1 MALDATQV
9 QPGENSQ
16 LADTR
21 LRKRRIKNG
30 RDVWT
35 ALIPRPKSPDGKR
48 RQHRFTFVGNKKEA
62 EKALAAELVGIG
74 EGSFIPPTRATFGQY
89 LVDWLAGA
97 QSRYTA
103 HTWQRLESLIRVH
116 LIPRL
121 GAMPL
126 QTMTASDLNKAYA
139 NWCEEGLS
147 RRTVL
152 QQHLWIH
159 RILDQAF
166 REGLVRQNVS
176 KMADRPRYQRREMRF
191 LTQDEVKRLME
202 AAAGT
207 WYAPLFAL
215 ALATGARR
223 GELLALKW
231 EDVDFSRAKLS
242 IRRALESSRP
252 YGGREKST
260 KSGKPRVVDL
270 PASALELLRRHRL
283 ARALDRIEPGYIFP
297 GPDGGPWDPNKISQ
311 HFRHFRYLA
320 KLKGASFHSLRHTA
334 ATQMLA
340 LGVSPKV
347 VQERLGHGSISI
359 TMDLYSHSTPSLQ
372 ADAARRLDSTLAP
385 LLLGIAH
392 KRDN

>member
-1 MALDATQV
+1 M
-9 QPGENSQ
+9 
-16 LADTR
+16 ADTR
-21 LRKRRIKNG
+21 LRKRRVKNG

-35 ALIPRPKSPDGKR
+35 ALIPRPKGPDGKR
-48 RQHRFTFVGNKKEA
+48 QQHRFTFVGNKKAA
-62 EKALAAELVGIG
+62 EKALAAELARIG
-74 EGSFIPPTRATFGQY
+74 EGSFVPPTRTTFGQY
-89 LVDWLAGA
+89 LLDWLVGA
-97 QSRYTA
+97 QTRYA
-103 HTWQRLESLIRVH
+103 ALTWQRLESLIRLH

-121 GAMPL
+121 GTIPL
-126 QTMTASDLNKAYA
+126 QSITASDLNKAYA
-139 NWCEEGLS
+139 SWCEGGLS

-159 RILDQAF
+159 RILDQAL
-166 REGLVRQNVS
+166 REGRVRQNVAAI
-176 KMADRPRYQRREMRF
+176 ADRPRYQRREMRF
-191 LTQDEVKRLME
+191 LTHEEVTRLME
-202 AAAGT
+202 AATGT

-231 EDVDFSRAKLS
+231 EDVDFSRATLS
-242 IRRALESSRP
+242 IRRALESTRR
-252 YGGREKST
+252 YGVREKST
-260 KSGKPRVVDL
+260 KSGKSRVIDL

-297 GPDGGPWDPNKISQ
+297 SPAGGPWDPNKISQ

-334 ATQMLA
+334 ATQMLE

-372 ADAARRLDSTLAP
+372 ADAARRLDDTLAP
-385 LLLGIAH
+385 LLSRIVLASS
-392 KRDN
+392 